1 MTSRAMAQILDK
13 VSARA
18 PHAASDGP
26 RNFRAMPRP
35 SALCAGGVALA
46 SLPQP
51 SAAPLAR
58 GARVISGS
66 LDGTTR
72 GGGVLPCAQL
82 SCEGCTLP
90 LHCRCRPSQR
100 AARAP
105 ACLDIA
111 PEALFAIVM
120 RAPLPPRPACVRC
133 ARRRGARAPACHA
146 RNSCDVCLSR
156 ASAAARAPEPRRS
169 ACAGGQHR
177 HARHFARRRGR
188 LWPHRCHAAPRVR
201 APCWVDPSAAQ

>member
-46 SLPQP
+46 SLPQT

-82 SCEGCTLP
+82 SCEGCTLRTALP
-90 LHCRCRPSQR
+90 VPPISARCQ
-100 AARAP
+100 
-105 ACLDIA
+105 
-111 PEALFAIVM
+111 
-120 RAPLPPRPACVRC
+120 
-133 ARRRGARAPACHA
+133 GARLPGHCPGSALRNCHA
-146 RNSCDVCLSR
+146 CPPTTTTRMRPLCETQGR
-156 ASAAARAPEPRRS
+156 ARSSVPRT
-169 ACAGGQHR
+169 Q
-177 HARHFARRRGR
+177 
-188 LWPHRCHAAPRVR
+188 
-201 APCWVDPSAAQ
+201 